1 MGSMIA
7 DDDLL
12 DCRLTAEK
20 TAVDD
25 AGPFAVL
32 AESGRIVS
40 DIILTPWLE
49 VLIIVVTTL

>member
-1 MGSMIA
+1 MGSTIA